1 MTERRHPGAPAHGS
15 ANSSA
20 VRAAIVAA
28 GFTALAIGAVSM
40 WRAEAPGVDG
50 LRPRMSSWLLAAMFA
65 LAQFAPLHVQ
75 RGREARSVTL
85 SELPFVLGLLF
96 VPAPAFIL
104 ARTVGGAAT
113 VLIRQRQYRNPVKLA
128 FNIALFVD
136 EAVIGVALFRCL
148 DIGSGAHSPWAWI
161 AVVVASVVSN
171 TLGGLAV
178 AVLIELI
185 EGRPDRRRLIDTVAQ
200 FAPQSLVVSVLGLDV
215 ALAAGASDWAF
226 IPLTV
231 GLVVLLLSYRAYAAL
246 AERHSVLE
254 HLYGFTRAL
263 AQGVESDSVTSVLLD
278 QCAMILHA
286 DHARLVRIDPATR
299 TAINDVGRTRE
310 GGIETCDDLWLS
322 AADRWLLAQVVDRG
336 RTVLIHRETPDDA
349 ARLWLARNGLCDA
362 VLVPLQLDSAI
373 EAVLV
378 VADRKGE
385 ARSFDEGD
393 VRLFEALAAQA
404 SVSLGNGRL
413 VEQLRHSSLHDAVTG
428 IPNRTYL
435 EQTLAERL
443 AAPDGQSVALAMVG
457 LDAIKEV
464 NDAFGHHHGD
474 AIVREVARRLSES
487 VGTRGVVARFGG
499 AELAVVINHCS
510 SMGAVEGAVASF
522 LRPLTEPIIVEDTA
536 IDVGPCAGIAVAPL
550 HATTHVDL
558 IKCADVAMYAAMNN
572 GVEVA
577 VYDPDSDTS
586 SKQRLAL
593 VAALRRAI
601 AADAITIDIQPK
613 ATASDGSLVSVE
625 ALARWTDPELG
636 VIPPGDFIP
645 VAEHS
650 GLIRPLTEVV
660 LGKALAA
667 CADWQSV
674 APGVGVAV
682 NISARLLQQGEIDVQ
697 VVHLL
702 HRHGLPASM
711 LTLEITESSLMAD
724 TTRTAEMLR
733 RLRKLGAS
741 LSIDDFGTG
750 YSSLSYLQQL
760 PVTEVK
766 IDQSFIR
773 RMQDD
778 AYDAK
783 IVRAI
788 IQLGHALNLVVVAE
802 GVEDQPTQDA
812 LTRMGVDLI
821 QGYHLAR
828 PMPTSAFPQW
838 CADYYGTASRR
849 LSVV

>member
-1 MTERRHPGAPAHGS
+1 MTERRPPGVPANRA

-20 VRAAIVAA
+20 WRAVFVAA
-28 GFTALAIGAVSM
+28 AFTALALGAVAL
-40 WRAEAPGVDG
+40 WRWAAPGTDG
-50 LRPRMSSWLLAAMFA
+50 LRPRMSGWLLAAVFA
-65 LAQFAPLHVQ
+65 LAQLAPLHVQ
-75 RGREARSVTL
+75 RGRETRSVTL

-96 VPAPAFIL
+96 VPAPAFVL
-104 ARTVGGAAT
+104 ARTLGGTFT
-113 VLIRQRQYRNPVKLA
+113 VLLRQRQYRNPVKLA
-128 FNIALFVD
+128 FNIALFFD
-136 EAVIGVALFRCL
+136 EAAIGVALFRCL
-148 DIGSGAHSPWAWI
+148 DFGSGVHSPLAWVT
-161 AVVVASVVSN
+161 VVLASVIAN

-185 EGRPDRRRLIDTVAQ
+185 EGRPDRRRLTETVVQ
-200 FAPQSLVVSVLGLDV
+200 FAPQSLIVSVLGLDV
-215 ALAAGASDWAF
+215 ALAASASDWAF
-226 IPLTV
+226 VPLTV
-231 GLVVLLLSYRAYAAL
+231 ALVVLFVSYRAYAAL

-254 HLYGFTRAL
+254 QVYDFTQAL
-263 AQGVESDSVTSVLLD
+263 TVGLKSESVTSVLLE
-278 QCAMILHA
+278 QCALILHA
-286 DHARLVRIDPATR
+286 DHARLVKIDPASRAAVSDIGLTR
-299 TAINDVGRTRE
+299 
-310 GGIETCDDLWLS
+310 GGGTQTCGDLWLS
-322 AADRWLLAQVVDRG
+322 TADRWLLAQVVDSG
-336 RTVLIHRETPDDA
+336 RTVLIDRETQDDQE
-349 ARLWLARNGLCDA
+349 RLWLARNGLCDA

-385 ARSFDEGD
+385 ARSFDAGD

-413 VEQLRHSSLHDAVTG
+413 VEQLRHSSLHDAITG
-428 IPNRTYL
+428 VPNRTYL
-435 EQTLAERL
+435 EKYLAERL
-443 AAPDGQSVALAMVG
+443 ASPGGESLALAMVG

-474 AIVREVARRLSES
+474 AIVSEVARRLTDS
-487 VGTRGVVARFGG
+487 VGSRGLVARFGG
-499 AELAVVINHCS
+499 AELAVVVFHCAS
-510 SMGAVEGAVASF
+510 LGAVEGVVSSI
-522 LRPLTEPIIVEDTA
+522 LRPLTEPILVEDIA

-558 IKCADVAMYAAMNN
+558 IKCADVAMYAAKSS

-601 AADAITIDIQPK
+601 AADVLTIDIQPK
-613 ATASDGSLVSVE
+613 ATASRGELVSVE
-625 ALARWTDPELG
+625 ALARWNDPELG
-636 VIPPGDFIP
+636 VIPPKDFIP

-650 GLIRPLTEVV
+650 GLIRPLTE
-660 LGKALAA
+660 LILSKALAA
-667 CADWQSV
+667 CAAWQAV

-682 NISARLLQQGEIDVQ
+682 NISARLLQQGELDVQ

-702 HRHGLPASM
+702 HRHGLSASM

-724 TTRTAEMLR
+724 TTRTSEMLH
-733 RLRKLGAS
+733 RLRKLGTS

-773 RMQDD
+773 RLQNDP
-778 AYDAK
+778 YDAK

-788 IQLGHALNLVVVAE
+788 VQLGHALGLVVVAE
-802 GVEDQPTQDA
+802 GVEDQPTTDK
-812 LTRMGVDLI
+812 LTAMGVDLI

-828 PMPTSAFPQW
+828 PMPTAAFPQW